1 MPQGETVTHEG
12 IVLKAPGDGTADVE
26 IIVAEACAGC
36 QARSVCSPG
45 KSDTKVITVKSGA
58 ALKPGD
64 RVTVVMQLSQ
74 GFRALAIGYIIPFIV
89 LIAAFALL
97 SAAGAGEVVA
107 ALLSFVAL
115 GIYYTVIWL
124 LRGRIEERFEFKIK
138 E

>member
-1 MPQGETVTHEG
+1 MSQGETVTHEG

-45 KSDTKVITVKSGA
+45 KSDTKVVTVKSGA

-74 GFRALAIGYIIPFIV
+74 GFRALAIGYIIPFMV

-97 SAAGAGEVVA
+97 SAGGCRGGCCSAVIICGTWDILYGYLVA
-107 ALLSFVAL
+107 
-115 GIYYTVIWL
+115 
-124 LRGRIEERFEFKIK
+124 ERQNRRKI
-138 E
+138 